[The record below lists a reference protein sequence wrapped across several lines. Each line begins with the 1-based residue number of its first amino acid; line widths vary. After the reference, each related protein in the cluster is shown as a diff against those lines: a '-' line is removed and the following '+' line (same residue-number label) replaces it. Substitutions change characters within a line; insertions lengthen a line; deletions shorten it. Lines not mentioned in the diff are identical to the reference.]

1 MTTLIDDRRALHRR
15 PEVGF
20 CEIETASYIYTR
32 LNELLD
38 TDAGDAIL
46 LGDDVIDVDAI
57 PGLTQEEL
65 DLNAERARKEG
76 TPEDHVELFSGGRTG
91 IVADIAG
98 NREGP
103 TVGLRT
109 DIDGLGVSES
119 EDEEHLPAREGFS
132 STNPN
137 VMHACGHDGHVAVA
151 LELIRRLV
159 EDRDFPGK
167 FRIIFQPAEEGVRGA
182 MVTKESVTEDVD
194 IMLGMHLG
202 LGLEAGEVGAGTHG
216 QLATEKTQ
224 VVFTGAQAHAAMSPE
239 RGRNALLAACSA
251 ALTLHSLPQRGDANT
266 RLNVGTLN
274 AGSGLNI
281 IANRAEMKVEY
292 RADDRDVL
300 ADLKERFA
308 GVIEGAARAY
318 GVESEIIPLGRATT
332 LVCDQPVIDSA
343 MKALEGIEGVDK
355 SHETVLFAAS
365 DDVSIFIERV
375 QDQGGVGTFLIVG
388 CSSPGAHHSGTFDI
402 DESSLPIAVD
412 WIEKMLRAGIER

>member
-1 MTTLIDDRRALHRR
+1 MTTLVDDRRALHKR

-20 CEIETASYIYTR
+20 CEIETASYIYSR
-32 LNELLD
+32 LGELLD
-38 TDAGDAIL
+38 ESAGDAIL

-57 PGLTQEEL
+57 PGLTEKELQE
-65 DLNAERARKEG
+65 NAERARRQGISDE
-76 TPEDHVELFSGGRTG
+76 HVDLFSGGRTG
-91 IVADIAG
+91 IVADIVG

-103 TVGLRT
+103 TIGLRT

-119 EDEEHLPAREGFS
+119 EDDEHLPTREGFA
-132 STNPN
+132 STNPD

-159 EDRDFPGK
+159 ANRDFAGK

-182 MVTKESVTEDVD
+182 MVTKESVTSDVD

-224 VVFTGAQAHAAMSPE
+224 VVFTGAQAHAAMAPE

-251 ALTLHSLPQRGDANT
+251 ALSLHSLPQRGDANT

-292 RADDRDVL
+292 RADNREVL

-308 GVIEGAARAY
+308 GVIEGSARTY
-318 GVESEIIPLGRATT
+318 GVESEIVPLGRATT

-343 MKALEGIEGVDK
+343 MKALEGIEGVEK

-402 DESSLPIAVD
+402 DERSLPIAVD
-412 WIEKMLRAGIER
+412 WIEAMLRQQ